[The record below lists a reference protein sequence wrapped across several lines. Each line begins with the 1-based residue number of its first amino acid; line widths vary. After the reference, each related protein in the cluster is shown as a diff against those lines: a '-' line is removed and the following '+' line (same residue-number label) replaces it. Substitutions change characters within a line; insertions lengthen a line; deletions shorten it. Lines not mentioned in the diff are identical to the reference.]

1 MNTRASVRHVARLQ
15 SQTTIAYRVR
25 ARLGAAPRR
34 DRMRVEKQVHC
45 QNRQSWVS
53 SGSPRSTV
61 PLSDSHVVA
70 VRDATALV
78 PVRSADAALELK
90 NVYRMSRNSNHG
102 LGPLLRS
109 HRERQGLTLEA
120 LAESIK
126 AKRSLLADL
135 ERNDVSR
142 WPPGIFGRALV
153 REYAKSIGLP
163 ADDVVRQFLE
173 LLSPAERCDSTLAP
187 SDAAVGD
194 ATAEFRLTLANDSD
208 QTRRQIPQRLVGAA
222 AELVFV
228 LATGC
233 LVALVTGLPIWTSN
247 AIVAL
252 LWVPAAAVLCGHEAL
267 YRIVRLERWRI
278 FSPHPRATRISAA
291 TASLVSIGNTIASAS
306 SDAAADALFVE
317 PETQVDPSG
326 AASVH

>member
-1 MNTRASVRHVARLQ
+1 
-15 SQTTIAYRVR
+15 
-25 ARLGAAPRR
+25 
-34 DRMRVEKQVHC
+34 
-45 QNRQSWVS
+45 
-53 SGSPRSTV
+53 
-61 PLSDSHVVA
+61 
-70 VRDATALV
+70 
-78 PVRSADAALELK
+78 
-90 NVYRMSRNSNHG
+90 MSRNSNHG
-102 LGPLLRS
+102 LGPLLRA

-126 AKRSLLADL
+126 VKRSLLDDL

-163 ADDVVRQFLE
+163 TDDVVRQFLE
-173 LLSPAERCDSTLAP
+173 LLSPAERCDSALPEA
-187 SDAAVGD
+187 DAAVGD
-194 ATAEFRLTLANDSD
+194 ATAELRLTLADAPD
-208 QTRRQIPQRLVGAA
+208 QTSRSMAQRLVGAV

-228 LATGC
+228 LATGG

-252 LWVPAAAVLCGHEAL
+252 IWVPTAAVLHGHEAL
-267 YRIVRLERWRI
+267 YRVPRVDRWRI
-278 FSPHPRATRISAA
+278 FSTHPRATRISAA

-317 PETQVDPSG
+317 PEVQADPSG
-326 AASVH
+326 PASVH